1 MLRMMAQTV
10 PAFHYRPAGKAP
22 TGGDER
28 SGHSRQSRNA
38 RGQPPISQ
46 RKSDS
51 MASAAER
58 AAGGRI
64 PQAGPCSAPRR
75 ASLIPHPSS
84 FVWWTVA
91 ACIATCSTLAI
102 AQAYPSR
109 PVRFVVPLPP
119 GGSPDLT
126 ARTIAGGLAPTWPH
140 QIVVDNRPGA
150 HHNLAAEIVA
160 KSAPDGHTWL
170 LTTDNILT
178 VNPHIDKVPFD
189 PFKDFTPVT
198 QHARILF
205 LLVVHPALPAKSVK
219 ELAALARSKPGG
231 LNYGS
236 SGNGSPQH
244 LGTAMLQH
252 YAGIQMLHVPYK
264 GAAPAINDLLPGRI
278 QVWIGA
284 ANSLLPH
291 IRDGRVRLLAAAS
304 SKRSPLVPDAPTIAE
319 SGYPGY
325 ALDIWLGVTM
335 PAKVPPAIVD
345 RVSGEIARVLN
356 GADVKAKLAPQGID
370 VETTSPQALAK
381 LIRADYERWGK
392 IIKAAG
398 IKAD

>member
-1 MLRMMAQTV
+1 MRIISCLAALLLVVSGATLAQD
-10 PAFHYRPAGKAP
+10 Y
-22 TGGDER
+22 
-28 SGHSRQSRNA
+28 
-38 RGQPPISQ
+38 
-46 RKSDS
+46 
-51 MASAAER
+51 
-58 AAGGRI
+58 
-64 PQAGPCSAPRR
+64 PRR
-75 ASLIPHPSS
+75 PI
-84 FVWWTVA
+84 
-91 ACIATCSTLAI
+91 
-102 AQAYPSR
+102 
-109 PVRFVVPLPP
+109 RFVVPLPP

-126 ARTIAGGLAPTWPH
+126 ARTISSGLSGPWGQ

-160 KSAPDGHTWL
+160 RSTPDGYTWL

-178 VNPHIDKVPFD
+178 VNPHVEKVPFD
-189 PFKDFTPVT
+189 PFNDFTPVT

-205 LLVVHPALPAKSVK
+205 LLVVHPSVAAKSVQ
-219 ELAALARSKPGG
+219 ELVALAKSKPGA

-244 LGTAMLQH
+244 LGTSMLQY

-291 IRDGRVRLLAAAS
+291 IKDGRVRLLAAAS
-304 SKRSPLVPDAPTIAE
+304 SRRSPLLPDTPTIAE

-335 PAKVPPAIVD
+335 PAKVPAPIVTK
-345 RVSGEIARVLN
+345 VSAGIAQVLN
-356 GADVKAKLAPQGID
+356 VPEVKAKLGPQGVDI
-370 VETTSPQALAK
+370 VTSSPQALAQ
-381 LIRADYERWGK
+381 LIREDYARWGK

-398 IKAD
+398 IKGD

>member
-1 MLRMMAQTV
+1 MRFLYCFVAL
-10 PAFHYRPAGKAP
+10 ALC
-22 TGGDER
+22 
-28 SGHSRQSRNA
+28 
-38 RGQPPISQ
+38 
-46 RKSDS
+46 
-51 MASAAER
+51 SAAV
-58 AAGGRI
+58 A
-64 PQAGPCSAPRR
+64 QDFPR
-75 ASLIPHPSS
+75 
-84 FVWWTVA
+84 
-91 ACIATCSTLAI
+91 
-102 AQAYPSR
+102 R

-126 ARTIAGGLAPTWPH
+126 ARTIAGGLAATWPH

-205 LLVVHPALPAKSVK
+205 LLTVHPTVPAKSVK
-219 ELAALARSKPGG
+219 ELVDLAKARPGA

-304 SKRSPLVPDAPTIAE
+304 SKRSPLAPDVPTIAE

-335 PAKVPPAIVD
+335 PAGVPAPVVNKVSA
-345 RVSGEIARVLN
+345 EIARVLN
-356 GADVKAKLAPQGID
+356 APDVKAKLSPQGVDI
-370 VETTSPQALAK
+370 ETTSPQALAK
-381 LIRADYERWGK
+381 LIRADYDRWGK

>member
-1 MLRMMAQTV
+1 MRFALCLGAILL
-10 PAFHYRPAGKAP
+10 AA
-22 TGGDER
+22 
-28 SGHSRQSRNA
+28 
-38 RGQPPISQ
+38 
-46 RKSDS
+46 
-51 MASAAER
+51 ASAAP
-58 AAGGRI
+58 A
-64 PQAGPCSAPRR
+64 QDFPRR
-75 ASLIPHPSS
+75 PI
-84 FVWWTVA
+84 
-91 ACIATCSTLAI
+91 
-102 AQAYPSR
+102 
-109 PVRFVVPLPP
+109 RFVVPLPP

-126 ARTIAGGLAPTWPH
+126 ARTISSGLSGPWQQ

-160 KSAPDGHTWL
+160 RSNPDGYTWL

-178 VNPHIDKVPFD
+178 VNPHIEKVSFD

-205 LLVVHPALPAKSVK
+205 LLVVHPSVPAKSVQ
-219 ELAALARSKPGG
+219 ELVALAKARPGA

-244 LGTAMLQH
+244 LGTSMLQY

-291 IRDGRVRLLAAAS
+291 IKDGRVRLLAAAS
-304 SKRSPLVPDAPTIAE
+304 SKRSPLLPETPTIAE

-335 PAKVPPAIVD
+335 PAKVPAPIVAK
-345 RVSGEIARVLN
+345 VSAGIAQVLN
-356 GADVKAKLAPQGID
+356 VPEVKAKLAPQGVDI
-370 VETTSPQALAK
+370 ETSSPQALAR

-398 IKAD
+398 IKGD

>member
-1 MLRMMAQTV
+1 MRFALCLGAILLAVVGAAPAQDY
-10 PAFHYRPAGKAP
+10 PKRP
-22 TGGDER
+22 
-28 SGHSRQSRNA
+28 
-38 RGQPPISQ
+38 I
-46 RKSDS
+46 
-51 MASAAER
+51 
-58 AAGGRI
+58 
-64 PQAGPCSAPRR
+64 
-75 ASLIPHPSS
+75 
-84 FVWWTVA
+84 
-91 ACIATCSTLAI
+91 
-102 AQAYPSR
+102 
-109 PVRFVVPLPP
+109 RFVVPLPP

-126 ARTIAGGLAPTWPH
+126 ARTISSGLSGPWQH

-160 KSAPDGHTWL
+160 RSNPDGYTWL

-205 LLVVHPALPAKSVK
+205 LLVVHPSVPAKSVQ
-219 ELAALARSKPGG
+219 ELVALAKSKPGA
-231 LNYGS
+231 LNFGS

-244 LGTAMLQH
+244 LGTSMLQF

-291 IRDGRVRLLAAAS
+291 IKDGRVRLLAAAS
-304 SKRSPLVPDAPTIAE
+304 SKRSPLLPDTPTIAE

-335 PAKVPPAIVD
+335 PANVPAPIVAKVSA
-345 RVSGEIARVLN
+345 GIAQVLN
-356 GADVKAKLAPQGID
+356 VPEVKAKLAPQGVDI
-370 VETTSPQALAK
+370 ETTSPQALAR
-381 LIRADYERWGK
+381 LIRDDYERWGK

-398 IKAD
+398 IKGD

>member
-1 MLRMMAQTV
+1 MLAGAAVAQD
-10 PAFHYRPAGKAP
+10 Y
-22 TGGDER
+22 
-28 SGHSRQSRNA
+28 
-38 RGQPPISQ
+38 
-46 RKSDS
+46 
-51 MASAAER
+51 
-58 AAGGRI
+58 
-64 PQAGPCSAPRR
+64 PR
-75 ASLIPHPSS
+75 
-84 FVWWTVA
+84 
-91 ACIATCSTLAI
+91 
-102 AQAYPSR
+102 R

-126 ARTIAGGLAPTWPH
+126 ARTIASGLASAWGQ

-150 HHNLAAEIVA
+150 NHNLAAEIVA
-160 KSAPDGHTWL
+160 KSAPDGYTWL

-178 VNPHIDKVPFD
+178 VNPHLGKVPFD

-205 LLVVHPALPAKSVK
+205 LLTVHPSVPAKSVQ
-219 ELAALARSKPGG
+219 ELVTLAKSKPGE

-252 YAGIQMLHVPYK
+252 YAGIQMHHIPYK

-291 IRDGRVRLLAAAS
+291 IKDGRVRLLASAS
-304 SKRSPLVPDAPTIAE
+304 SKRSPLLPDVQTIAE
-319 SGYPGY
+319 LGYPGY

-335 PAKVPPAIVD
+335 PANVPSPIVNKVSA
-345 RVSGEIARVLN
+345 EIARVLN
-356 GADVKAKLAPQGID
+356 VPDVKAKLSPQGVD

>member
-1 MLRMMAQTV
+1 MRFLYCFIALALCSAAVAQT
-10 PAFHYRPAGKAP
+10 
-22 TGGDER
+22 
-28 SGHSRQSRNA
+28 
-38 RGQPPISQ
+38 
-46 RKSDS
+46 
-51 MASAAER
+51 
-58 AAGGRI
+58 
-64 PQAGPCSAPRR
+64 
-75 ASLIPHPSS
+75 
-84 FVWWTVA
+84 
-91 ACIATCSTLAI
+91 
-102 AQAYPSR
+102 YPSR

-126 ARTIAGGLAPTWPH
+126 ARTIAGGLAATWPH

-150 HHNLAAEIVA
+150 NHNLAAEIVA

-178 VNPHIDKVPFD
+178 VNPHLGKVPFD

-205 LLVVHPALPAKSVK
+205 LLVVHPTVPAKSVK
-219 ELAALARSKPGG
+219 ELVALAKSKPGE

-252 YAGIQMLHVPYK
+252 YAGIQMHHIPYK

-291 IRDGRVRLLAAAS
+291 IKDSRVRLLASAS
-304 SKRSPLVPDAPTIAE
+304 SQRSPLLPDVQTIAE
-319 SGYPGY
+319 LGYPGY

-335 PAKVPPAIVD
+335 PAGVPAPVVNKV
-345 RVSGEIARVLN
+345 STEIARVLN
-356 GADVKAKLAPQGID
+356 VPDVKARLSPQGVDI
-370 VETTSPQALAK
+370 ETTSPQALAK

>member
-1 MLRMMAQTV
+1 MRLALCLG
-10 PAFHYRPAGKAP
+10 AILLAA
-22 TGGDER
+22 
-28 SGHSRQSRNA
+28 
-38 RGQPPISQ
+38 
-46 RKSDS
+46 
-51 MASAAER
+51 ASAAP
-58 AAGGRI
+58 A
-64 PQAGPCSAPRR
+64 QDFPRR
-75 ASLIPHPSS
+75 PI
-84 FVWWTVA
+84 
-91 ACIATCSTLAI
+91 
-102 AQAYPSR
+102 
-109 PVRFVVPLPP
+109 RFVVPLPP

-126 ARTIAGGLAPTWPH
+126 ARTISSGLSGPWQQ

-160 KSAPDGHTWL
+160 RSNPDGYTWL

-178 VNPHIDKVPFD
+178 VKPHIEKVSFD

-205 LLVVHPALPAKSVK
+205 LLVVHPSVPAKSVQ
-219 ELAALARSKPGG
+219 ELVALAKARPGA

-244 LGTAMLQH
+244 LGTSMLQY

-291 IRDGRVRLLAAAS
+291 IKDGRVRLLAAAS
-304 SKRSPLVPDAPTIAE
+304 SKRSPLLPETPTIAE

-335 PAKVPPAIVD
+335 PAKVPAPIVAK
-345 RVSGEIARVLN
+345 VSAGIAQVLN
-356 GADVKAKLAPQGID
+356 VPEVKAKLAPQGVDI
-370 VETTSPQALAK
+370 ETSSPQALAR

-398 IKAD
+398 IKGD

>member
-1 MLRMMAQTV
+1 MLAGAAAAQ
-10 PAFHYRPAGKAP
+10 
-22 TGGDER
+22 D
-28 SGHSRQSRNA
+28 
-38 RGQPPISQ
+38 
-46 RKSDS
+46 
-51 MASAAER
+51 
-58 AAGGRI
+58 
-64 PQAGPCSAPRR
+64 
-75 ASLIPHPSS
+75 
-84 FVWWTVA
+84 
-91 ACIATCSTLAI
+91 
-102 AQAYPSR
+102 YPKR

-126 ARTIAGGLAPTWPH
+126 ARTIASGLATTWPY

-150 HHNLAAEIVA
+150 NHNLAAEIVA
-160 KSAPDGHTWL
+160 KSAPDGYTWL

-178 VNPHIDKVPFD
+178 VNPHLGKVPFD
-189 PFKDFTPVT
+189 PFRDFTPVT

-205 LLVVHPALPAKSVK
+205 LLTVHPSVPVKSVK
-219 ELAALARSKPGG
+219 ELVALAKAKPGE

-252 YAGIQMLHVPYK
+252 YAGIQMHHIPYK

-291 IRDGRVRLLAAAS
+291 IKDGRVRLLAAAS
-304 SKRSPLVPDAPTIAE
+304 SQRSPLLPDVLTIAE
-319 SGYPGY
+319 AGYPGY

-335 PAKVPPAIVD
+335 PANVPPSIVAK
-345 RVSGEIARVLN
+345 VSVEIARVLN
-356 GADVKAKLAPQGID
+356 VPDVKARLAPQGID
-370 VETTSPQALAK
+370 IATSSPQALAK
-381 LIRADYERWGK
+381 VIRADYDRWGK

>member
-1 MLRMMAQTV
+1 MQLPV
-10 PAFHYRPAGKAP
+10 V
-22 TGGDER
+22 
-28 SGHSRQSRNA
+28 SRQPPVP
-38 RGQPPISQ
+38 RGMRIVWLAVALGIGGAAHSQ
-46 RKSDS
+46 DF
-51 MASAAER
+51 
-58 AAGGRI
+58 
-64 PQAGPCSAPRR
+64 P
-75 ASLIPHPSS
+75 
-84 FVWWTVA
+84 T
-91 ACIATCSTLAI
+91 
-102 AQAYPSR
+102 R
-109 PVRFVVPLPP
+109 PVRLVVPLPP

-126 ARTIAGGLAPTWPH
+126 ARTIAGGLAVTWPH

-150 HHNLAAEIVA
+150 NHNLAADIVA

-205 LLVVHPALPAKSVK
+205 LLVVHPTVPAKSVK
-219 ELAALARSKPGG
+219 ELVMLAKAKPGG

-291 IRDGRVRLLAAAS
+291 IKDGRVRLLASAS
-304 SKRSPLVPDAPTIAE
+304 SRRSSLVPDAPTIAE

-335 PAKVPPAIVD
+335 PAGVPAPVVNKVSA
-345 RVSGEIARVLN
+345 EISRVLN
-356 GADVKAKLAPQGID
+356 VPDVKARLSPQGVDI
-370 VETTSPQALAK
+370 ETTSPQALAK

>member
-1 MLRMMAQTV
+1 
-10 PAFHYRPAGKAP
+10 
-22 TGGDER
+22 
-28 SGHSRQSRNA
+28 
-38 RGQPPISQ
+38 
-46 RKSDS
+46 
-51 MASAAER
+51 
-58 AAGGRI
+58 
-64 PQAGPCSAPRR
+64 
-75 ASLIPHPSS
+75 
-84 FVWWTVA
+84 
-91 ACIATCSTLAI
+91 
-102 AQAYPSR
+102 
-109 PVRFVVPLPP
+109 VVPLPP

-126 ARTIAGGLAPTWPH
+126 ARTIASGLASAWGQ

-150 HHNLAAEIVA
+150 NHNLAAEIVA
-160 KSAPDGHTWL
+160 KSAPDGYTWL

-178 VNPHIDKVPFD
+178 VNPHLGKVPFD

-205 LLVVHPALPAKSVK
+205 LLTVHPSVPAKSVQ
-219 ELAALARSKPGG
+219 ELVTLAKSKPGE

-252 YAGIQMLHVPYK
+252 YAGIQMHHIPYK

-291 IRDGRVRLLAAAS
+291 IKDGRVRLLASAS
-304 SKRSPLVPDAPTIAE
+304 SKRSPLLPDVQTIAE
-319 SGYPGY
+319 LGYPGY

-335 PAKVPPAIVD
+335 PANVPSPIVNKVSA
-345 RVSGEIARVLN
+345 EIARVLN
-356 GADVKAKLAPQGID
+356 VPDVKAKLSPQGVD

>member
-1 MLRMMAQTV
+1 MRTACCVIALLLSATAAAQ
-10 PAFHYRPAGKAP
+10 
-22 TGGDER
+22 D
-28 SGHSRQSRNA
+28 
-38 RGQPPISQ
+38 
-46 RKSDS
+46 
-51 MASAAER
+51 
-58 AAGGRI
+58 
-64 PQAGPCSAPRR
+64 
-75 ASLIPHPSS
+75 
-84 FVWWTVA
+84 
-91 ACIATCSTLAI
+91 
-102 AQAYPSR
+102 YPKR

-126 ARTIAGGLAPTWPH
+126 ARTIAGGLAATWPH

-189 PFKDFTPVT
+189 PFRDFTPVT

-205 LLVVHPALPAKSVK
+205 LLTVHPSVPAKSVK
-219 ELAALARSKPGG
+219 ELVALAKAKPGQ

-291 IRDGRVRLLAAAS
+291 IKDGRVRLLAAAS

-335 PAKVPPAIVD
+335 PAGVPQPIVAKVSA
-345 RVSGEIARVLN
+345 EIARVLN
-356 GADVKAKLAPQGID
+356 VPDVKGRLAPQGVDI
-370 VETTSPQALAK
+370 ETTSPQALAK